1 MENIYRIILVFV
13 SFLPGLFLEIEY
25 KEFYYVLPF
34 FYITIYF
41 LLKSIVNKYFFIILD
56 ALYIIA
62 ITYLTGN
69 PYISLFITLFL
80 PFYIVNWKTLLFAY
94 ISFLLPLIF
103 SYYLTGYYDFTLI
116 FIFIG
121 FYISSYLYYIHI
133 QNEGRRTLDYKARLL
148 DITAKYDE
156 ILKEKE
162 LIDISK
168 FENINLKDIK
178 KLIVSLHNILN
189 TKGISIFDIENNK
202 CIHIGN
208 SSCDKELLKYA
219 NDKIYYFRKDNEYI
233 LVLPIYD
240 EELNKLIYF
249 FYDDESLIENINIFY
264 YLKTVLENDLLK
276 RRLKPIS

>member
-25 KEFYYVLPF
+25 KEFYYVLPS

>member
-94 ISFLLPLIF
+94 VSFLLPLIF